1 MNAGVLTSNP
11 LATAILGVVAAGLV
25 SAALLGVPLPLL
37 GSDRAVL
44 IVLALVGMAM
54 CGLGMQIGT
63 YGWTHP
69 ANLAGIVLGVLAL
82 LLIVL
87 TLAGVRL
94 PYIATDRAAITALAG
109 IMVTKMAVALTRGVI
124 G

>member
-1 MNAGVLTSNP
+1 MNANILTSNP
-11 LATAILGVVAAGLV
+11 IATGILGVLAAGLV
-25 SAALLGVPLPLL
+25 VATLLGVPLPLL

-44 IVLALVGMAM
+44 IVLAILGMAM
-54 CGLGMQIGT
+54 CGLGMQLDT

-69 ANLAGIVLGVLAL
+69 ANLVGIVLGVLAL

-87 TLAGVRL
+87 TLFGVRL
-94 PYIATDRAAITALAG
+94 PFIATDRAAIVALTG